1 MLTSE
6 LLLLFNNA
14 GQHIGNMVFH
24 WHYRRLLEP
33 MIELFPKTLS
43 LVQFTDYDEAMD
55 STVGGTLSHGE
66 IGSLSPVAEPKTHS
80 LHHTTLLAGKI
91 AVFGQKKHRSFD
103 PKLLGYGI

>member
-55 STVGGTLSHGE
+55 STVGGTCHMARSAACPLLPSQKL
-66 IGSLSPVAEPKTHS
+66 IVC
-80 LHHTTLLAGKI
+80 TTQL
-91 AVFGQKKHRSFD
+91 
-103 PKLLGYGI
+103 Y